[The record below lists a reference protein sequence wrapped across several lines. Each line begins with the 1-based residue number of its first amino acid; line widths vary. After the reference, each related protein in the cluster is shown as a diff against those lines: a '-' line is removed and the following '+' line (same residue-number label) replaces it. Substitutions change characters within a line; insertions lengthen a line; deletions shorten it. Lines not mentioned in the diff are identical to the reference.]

1 MSHVTKPPVWLYIRQ
16 KWGMYNSNTQD
27 NNSQLLRDK
36 GKGEAP
42 SLSQARDA
50 ALCHNRSELHFDK
63 QRLQSASDLQRGQVK
78 RITVLAHCTAARLR
92 NTALLTRERRIFSRS
107 YFYALCFQTSRLEVS
122 RLVVTVQGCYS
133 PMLVMCRE
141 KLDTNHSKDTQQL
154 YM

>member
-63 QRLQSASDLQRGQVK
+63 QRLQSASDLQRGASE
-78 RITVLAHCTAARLR
+78 THHCARTLHCSKAKKYSSADQGKENFFTFIFLRTLLSNLSTRSQSIGCNSARLLQPH
-92 NTALLTRERRIFSRS
+92 A
-107 YFYALCFQTSRLEVS
+107 CD
-122 RLVVTVQGCYS
+122 VQ
-133 PMLVMCRE
+133 R
-141 KLDTNHSKDTQQL
+141 KA
-154 YM
+154 